1 MKFFSLLY
9 EKEIHPSKEQKIIP
23 AEEFSHL
30 VTAQEIL
37 EKVKEEAQRYREEN
51 ERMCAELQEKAKN
64 EGFQEGLNSF
74 NEHLVRFEQ
83 ELKKIRHE
91 AHRLILPLALK
102 AAKKI
107 VARQLELHPE
117 TIVDIVLQ
125 ALAPVI
131 QNHKIKIYV
140 NKADRDILE
149 ANKSKIKAV
158 LEQLESLIIQERP
171 DVSLGGC
178 IIETETGIINA
189 GIENQWL
196 ALERAFDKYMKHS

>member
-9 EKEIHPSKEQKIIP
+9 EKEIHPSEEQKVIP
-23 AEEFSHL
+23 AEEFSQL
-30 VTAQEIL
+30 MSAQAIL
-37 EKVKEEAQRYREEN
+37 EQAKEEVRRFKEEN
-51 ERMCAELQEKAKN
+51 ERRCEELREQAKK

-74 NEHLVRFEQ
+74 NEHLIRFEQ

-107 VARQLELHPE
+107 VAKQLELHPE

-125 ALAPVI
+125 ALAPVT

-149 ANKSKIKAV
+149 ANKPKIKAM
-158 LEQLESLIIQERP
+158 LEQLESLTIQERS

-189 GIENQWL
+189 GIENQWH
-196 ALERAFDKYMKHS
+196 ALERAFEKYMKQ